1 MTFFRKSA
9 LVAIAAFAAL
19 ATANAQAQEIKI
31 GTEGAYPP
39 WNNLNAK
46 GELEGFEID
55 FGNAVCEK
63 MKVKCTWVAQDWD
76 GIIPALLSKK
86 YDLIMAGMNATEER
100 KQKVDFSDVYT
111 LGKIT
116 IIGNKAD
123 TNTDISPAALKGKS
137 IGVQGSTIHANYAEK
152 YYKDSTIKPYPTQEE
167 ANLDLANGRVDYVM
181 ADEDSLVAFI
191 EKGGE
196 GACCKVI
203 AEVTR
208 DPLIHGAGVGAAFR
222 KEDAELR
229 AKFNAALKEAFADGT
244 FKKINDKYFKKNTC
258 EGCGS

>member
-1 MTFFRKSA
+1 MTLFRKAA
-9 LVAIAAFAAL
+9 LAAVVAFAAM
-19 ATANAQAQEIKI
+19 ATASAQAQEIKI

-100 KQKVDFSDVYT
+100 KQKVAFSNVYT
-111 LGKIT
+111 KGKILM
-116 IIGNKAD
+116 IGPKSAES
-123 TNTDISPAALKGKS
+123 TDISPAALKGKS

-152 YYKDSTIKPYPTQEE
+152 YYGESTIKPYPTQEE
-167 ANLDLANGRVDYVM
+167 ANLDLSNGRLDYVM
-181 ADEDSLVAFI
+181 ADEDSLLAFLG
-191 EKGGE
+191 KAE

-203 AEVTR
+203 SEVTR
-208 DPLIHGAGVGAAFR
+208 DDMIHGAGVGAAFR
-222 KEDAELR
+222 KEDVELR
-229 AKFNAALKEAFADGT
+229 EKFNAALKEAFADGT
-244 FKKINDKYFKKNTC
+244 FKKINDKYFPNKNTC